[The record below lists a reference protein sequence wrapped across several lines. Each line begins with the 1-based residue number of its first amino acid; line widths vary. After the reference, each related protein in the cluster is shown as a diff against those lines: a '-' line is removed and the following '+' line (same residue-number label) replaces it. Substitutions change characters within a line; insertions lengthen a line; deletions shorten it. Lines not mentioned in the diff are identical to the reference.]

1 MNFNIWQSVQV
12 TNKAHPRHAQAGTV
26 QSAAQEDGTFLVK
39 FDLDGVSE
47 AVAPADIRGL

>member
-12 TNKAHPRHAQAGTV
+12 TNKKHPRHGQAGTV
-26 QSAAQEDGTFLVK
+26 QSAAQEDGSFLVK

-47 AVAPADIRGL
+47 AVDPADIRGL